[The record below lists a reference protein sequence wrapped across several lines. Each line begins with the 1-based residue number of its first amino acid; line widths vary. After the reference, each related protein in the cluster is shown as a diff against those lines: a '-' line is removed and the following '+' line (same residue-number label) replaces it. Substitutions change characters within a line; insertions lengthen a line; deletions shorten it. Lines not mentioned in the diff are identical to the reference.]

1 MFLGYRLP
9 QFAAGFYTAYPLD
22 NVDHDKLIY
31 DWNVEGDHPARPP
44 QTIELDDETLR
55 DGLQSP
61 SAGTPTLDEM
71 VQHMHN
77 CAAVGIHALNI
88 GLPGAGPH
96 VEAQVEHLAKEIR
109 DSNLPLFPNCAART
123 VRQDIEPIA
132 RVSQKI
138 GIPIE
143 AATFIGSSSIRM
155 EVEHWDLDFLLKC
168 VTDAITFAK
177 SEGLPSMFVT
187 EDTVRATPEAVRAL
201 YGAAID
207 LGAERLV
214 VCDTTGHITPW
225 GVKNL
230 LSCIF
235 ALIEEKGATGKV
247 QVDWHGHMDRGL
259 GVINNL
265 AAIEAGANRL
275 HGTAL
280 GIGERAGNAPLDL
293 TMVNLK
299 LMGWID
305 NDLRKLGRYVAY
317 GAKICG
323 FPIPSTYPVFGSD
336 AFETGTGVHA
346 AAVIKALKRNDTWL
360 ANRVYSGVP
369 ADEFGLVQRILIG
382 PMSGKSNVIF
392 WLEAHGYDTDPS
404 LVDSIYEA
412 AKNSKR
418 NLRNDEIESIVRQ
431 GV

>member
-1 MFLGYRLP
+1 MK
-9 QFAAGFYTAYPLD
+9 
-22 NVDHDKLIY
+22 HDDLIY
-31 DWNVEGDHPARPP
+31 DWNVQGTHPAKPT
-44 QTIELDDETLR
+44 QTIELNDETLR

-61 SAGTPTLDEM
+61 SADTPTLDEM

-96 VEAQVEHLAKEIR
+96 VEAQVEHLAREIR
-109 DSNLPLFPNCAART
+109 DSKLPLSANCAART
-123 VRQDIEPIA
+123 IRQDIEPIA

-143 AATFIGSSSIRM
+143 AATFIGSSTIRM
-155 EVEHWDLDFLLKC
+155 EVEGWNLDFLLKC

-187 EDTVRATPEAVRAL
+187 EDTVRASPEIVRAL
-201 YGAAID
+201 YGAALD

-230 LSCIF
+230 LGCIF
-235 ALIEEKGATGKV
+235 ELIEEKGRTGDV

-259 GVINNL
+259 GVANNI

-299 LMGWID
+299 LMGWIE
-305 NDLRKLGRYVAY
+305 NDLTKLGRYVKY

-323 FPIPSTYPVFGSD
+323 FPIASTYPVFGSD

-346 AAVIKALKRNDTWL
+346 AAVIKALRRNDTWL

-369 ADEFGLVQRILIG
+369 ADEFGLAQRILVG
-382 PMSGKSNVIF
+382 PMSGKSNVVF
-392 WLEAHGYDTDPS
+392 WLEAHGFDVEES
-404 LVDSIYEA
+404 MVDAIFSK
-412 AKNSKR
+412 AKDSKR
-418 NLRNDEIESIVRQ
+418 NLTDEEIDALVRQ
-431 GV
+431 RLS